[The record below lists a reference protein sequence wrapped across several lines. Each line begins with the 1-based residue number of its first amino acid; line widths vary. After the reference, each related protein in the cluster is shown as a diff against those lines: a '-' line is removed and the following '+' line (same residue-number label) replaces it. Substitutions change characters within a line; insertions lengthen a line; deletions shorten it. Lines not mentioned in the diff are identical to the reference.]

1 MRFCRALTLWAED
14 GTGIIRGKTLISHVC
29 SGVDMKTLNVLS
41 VFATLAISSLIGFAG
56 ATAQADALSMKIT
69 NKVLN
74 EHSANMRAGIT
85 PHQRPQNK
93 AIDNRVE
100 GAKTVASATSMSAPV
115 MAQHPSDEVEPA
127 RGPKTGR
134 FIPKKK

>member
-1 MRFCRALTLWAED
+1 
-14 GTGIIRGKTLISHVC
+14 
-29 SGVDMKTLNVLS
+29 MKTLTGFSVL
-41 VFATLAISSLIGFAG
+41 ATLAIASVISFAG

-74 EHSANMRAGIT
+74 EHSANMRAGIV

-93 AIDNRVE
+93 VMDNRVE
-100 GAKTVASATSMSAPV
+100 GAKTVASAVSLAAPV

-127 RGPKTGR
+127 RGPKTGK